1 MKSIQDIDLS
11 DIIGNKITKIEF
23 SRKPGSSFG
32 NNEISYS
39 IDQGVIRLTL
49 DNGMRLYFSNSEW
62 GSMDIR
68 LDDFD
73 RYNDYVDYTQDDIED
88 KL

>member
-1 MKSIQDIDLS
+1 MKSIQNINLS
-11 DIIGNKITKIEF
+11 DVVGNKITKIEF
-23 SRKPGSSFG
+23 SHKPESSFRDG
-32 NNEISYS
+32 EISYS
-39 IDQGVIRLTL
+39 IDQGSIRLTL
-49 DNGMRLYFSNSEW
+49 DNGMRLYFPNSEW

-73 RYNDYVDYTQDDIED
+73 RYNSYIDYTQEDIEG